1 MQLTKILLIV
11 FSWMAFSA
19 NAQEDTVRYVK
30 SPYRKEYTPHFQFGV
45 FKRGFSNEILK
56 TTLDSLELK
65 PRKEW
70 HRADSLRFAE
80 VSLQTGNLELSEF
93 YFKSLKVDYQTE
105 ENYWI
110 DRLMIFYLKNDF
122 EGGLDEIQNASPMI
136 LEYSKIYFFKKI
148 LEAEV
153 KQSED
158 SKWYKKGHVVQ
169 WEVDSTLMD
178 LDKSSDE
185 FENKIIR
192 PLRNLEFVLQRIVA
206 HIHEDDAIIASACRE
221 MGHIIE
227 GHLSL
232 TQAYIAYSLGRHY
245 NKWDK
250 ELLADLKNV
259 KSKMT
264 NKKYK
269 IPNFRKYFPR
279 IEYWRFDY
287 EMLKE
292 EIMQSKL
299 DTNTYIVPPN
309 MAPKKE
315 PLISFPHQ
323 FIIMGGLAFILL
335 ILMLVLKPR
344 N

>member
-1 MQLTKILLIV
+1 MQLTKLVTIILCLIAL
-11 FSWMAFSA
+11 SGSA
-19 NAQEDTVRYVK
+19 QDTVKYVK
-30 SPYRKEYTPHFQFGV
+30 SPYRKEYTPHFSFGV

-56 TTLDSLELK
+56 TTLDSLETK

-70 HRADSLRFAE
+70 KRADSLRFAE
-80 VSLQTGNLELSEF
+80 VSLQTGNLELAEF
-93 YFKSLKVDYQTE
+93 YFSELKVDYRSE

-110 DRLMIFYLKNDF
+110 DRLMIFYLKHDF
-122 EGGLDEIQNASPMI
+122 EGGLKEIQDASPMI

-153 KQSED
+153 KQEKD
-158 SKWYKKGHVVQ
+158 SKWYKKGHVFQ
-169 WEVDSTLMD
+169 WEVDSSLFD
-178 LDKSSDE
+178 LDKESESFKE
-185 FENKIIR
+185 KIIK
-192 PLRNLEFVLQRIVA
+192 PLRNLEFVLQKIVSF
-206 HIHEDDAIIASACRE
+206 IHEDDAIIASACRE

-250 ELLADLKNV
+250 DLLADLKNV

-264 NKKYK
+264 EKKYK

-292 EIMQSKL
+292 EIIQSKN
-299 DTNTYIVPPN
+299 DTNTYVL
-309 MAPKKE
+309 PKSMSPKEE
-315 PLISFPHQ
+315 PLIKFPHQ
-323 FIIMGGLAFILL
+323 YIIIGGLAFILL
-335 ILMLVLKPR
+335 LLAIFLKTKK
-344 N
+344 